1 MRLHLTARARIVA
14 LILAAAIP
22 LVLLSVYIAMDQR
35 TLAESRAR
43 HEITQHTQF
52 MSALVSG
59 MYVSDVHTLDPL
71 ELGHGE
77 TVVILDDDGNVLLHV
92 PPTQDDP
99 VDKDEAAALLGA
111 SVEARE
117 AVIERR
123 DARGVSRLYAFRNSI
138 MQAARP
144 THVTVVAS
152 ADLAVVHED
161 SMRLLM
167 QSLSGIAIVT
177 LALIL
182 IAWFGAERLVLQP
195 IRALL
200 AMSARVRSGDFAA
213 RTGMEA
219 SREELSELGSALD
232 RMAEQLQRRDAR
244 LSEALEKL
252 RTLAV
257 TDALTGLYNR
267 RYFWEALKRELI
279 AARRKPSV
287 FSVILVDLDHFK
299 RVNDAYGHDAGD
311 RVLQATAN
319 LLRGHIRGSDIAVR
333 YGGEEFA
340 LLLPGTGAAVAEERA
355 EQLRRELEA
364 LEIACNGGRI
374 RITLSAGV
382 AESGPSATNERE
394 IMKRVDEALYAAKAA
409 GRNRVVMDARRG
421 GSRSEHAG
429 PARRRF

>member
-22 LVLLSVYIAMDQR
+22 LVLVSLYITIDQR
-35 TLAESRAR
+35 TLAEARAR
-43 HEITQHTQF
+43 HENAQHAQL
-52 MSALVSG
+52 MSVLLSG
-59 MYVSDVHTLDPL
+59 MHLSDVQTLHPL
-71 ELGHGE
+71 ALGHGE
-77 TVVILDDDGNVLLHV
+77 TLEILDDKGKVLLRL
-92 PPTQDDP
+92 PPEHDDP
-99 VDKDEAAALLGA
+99 DDSRSAALLEEIKPAGDA
-111 SVEARE
+111 VVEAR
-117 AVIERR
+117 
-123 DARGVSRLYAFRNSI
+123 DGRGELRLYAFRSAI
-138 MQAARP
+138 VQEETPML
-144 THVTVVAS
+144 VTVIAS
-152 ADLAVVHED
+152 VSLAAVHED
-161 SMRLLM
+161 STRILV

-177 LALIL
+177 LVLIL

-213 RTGMEA
+213 RTGMQA
-219 SREELSELGSALD
+219 SREELSQLGSALD

-267 RYFWEALKRELI
+267 RYFWDALKRELI

-299 RVNDAYGHDAGD
+299 RVNDAWGHDAGD

-355 EQLRRELEA
+355 EQVRRELEA
-364 LEIACNGGRI
+364 LEIACNGARI

-382 AESGPSATNERE
+382 AESGPSAANERE
-394 IMKRVDEALYAAKAA
+394 IMKRADDALYAAKAR
-409 GRNRVVMDARRG
+409 GRNRVVTDPRRAG
-421 GSRSEHAG
+421 TSSEHAG
-429 PARRRF
+429 PAHRRS

>member
-22 LVLLSVYIAMDQR
+22 LVLLSIYIVMDQR
-35 TLAESRAR
+35 TLAEARAR
-43 HEITQHTQF
+43 HETAQHAQL

-59 MYVSDVHTLDPL
+59 MYVSDVQTLHPL
-71 ELGHGE
+71 ALGHGE
-77 TVVILDDDGNVLLHV
+77 ALVIFDSQGQVLLRL
-92 PPTQDDP
+92 PPAHDDP
-99 VDKDEAAALLGA
+99 AEATGAALLEA
-111 SVEARE
+111 SKAAGEAVVEAR
-117 AVIERR
+117 
-123 DARGVSRLYAFRNSI
+123 DGRGELRLYAFRNAI
-138 MQAARP
+138 VHGEGPMLA
-144 THVTVVAS
+144 TIVAS
-152 ADLAVVHED
+152 VPLAVVHEE
-161 SMRLLM
+161 SMRLLT
-167 QSLSGIAIVT
+167 QSLSGISIVT

-213 RTGMEA
+213 RTGMQA
-219 SREELSELGSALD
+219 SREELSQVGSALD

-244 LSEALEKL
+244 LSDALEKL

-267 RYFWEALKRELI
+267 RYFWDALKRELI
-279 AARRKPSV
+279 AVRRKPAA

-299 RVNDAYGHDAGD
+299 RVNDAWGHEAGD
-311 RVLQATAN
+311 RVLQATAD

-340 LLLPGTGAAVAEERA
+340 LLLPGTDATVAEERA

-364 LEIACNGGRI
+364 LEIAYNGGRI

-382 AESGPSATNERE
+382 AEAGTSATDERE
-394 IMKRVDEALYAAKAA
+394 IMKRVDDALYAAKAA
-409 GRNRVVMDARRG
+409 GRNRVVRDPAREAAHPG
-421 GSRSEHAG
+421 ASG
-429 PARRRF
+429 PAHRRY